1 MATLRVILAV
11 IAAVDMSYEG
21 APHRENEHDS
31 ILGHPTTTLC
41 FGEKGSIWVWSLSG
55 ERCGTVTSQYGYVA
69 GVVDLQDLK
78 PWMVSVFM
86 YIEYTQRREA

>member
-41 FGEKGSIWVWSLSG
+41 F
-55 ERCGTVTSQYGYVA
+55 
-69 GVVDLQDLK
+69 
-78 PWMVSVFM
+78 
-86 YIEYTQRREA
+86 REIGICAKS